1 MTRSQGE
8 FAMKKYVLLLSAAF
22 VGSHG
27 VAAHAQT
34 GEPTEKTAGAAAEAI
49 TDAASDE
56 IIVTAQRREQS
67 VLKVP
72 IAITAIGGDALAK
85 RGVVETSQLA
95 SAVPNLQINSAYGKT
110 QPNFS
115 LRGIGVGNEYNANQA
130 SPIGVY
136 IDDAY
141 IASRSSHGAQL
152 FDLERIEVLRGPQ
165 GTLFGRNTTGG
176 AINIITKVP
185 TLSDNGGYAEAGYGN
200 FNTVHLQGA
209 VEGAIVP
216 DVLGVRVSVNFD
228 RNDPK
233 FNNLIAGQPDP
244 EGGQNI
250 AVRLAVRI
258 KPTDALDINLKV
270 YGAEDRGTQRALH
283 AIGAGPGGVN
293 PITGYTRA
301 GLDFYDVES
310 GDLGFRETNS
320 WGFLGRVNYELS
332 DSLSLSSLTSY
343 DGGFFTLR
351 NDSAVSPAAVLG
363 FQPQARTRQF
373 NQEIKANY
381 SKGGL
386 NLVLGGYYGS
396 DSTTSDNRLEFL
408 FFLRDLGLPA
418 DPTGTAGGFTIFNHY
433 KQVRTSRAVFAQLDY
448 ELSEQLAFTVG
459 GRYTWD
465 KARYEEGFA
474 YIGDYDYNP
483 IVYTVAADQTG
494 TPIPTRRGSDG
505 AATYRAALTY
515 TFDNGAIAY
524 ASFNHGYRAG
534 TFNGAGYLDQSQI
547 DYTRPETVNAYE
559 LGAKG
564 RLFDGAL
571 TYSASAFL
579 NKYTNQQTVEVIGIV
594 SFLRNAGRSTIYGG
608 ELELTGRITPELRA
622 HASVGLLHSKYD
634 QLVLS
639 GVDLAGNELPF
650 APKVTANFGLDWTVA
665 QLGGGDIEFSPNI
678 SYVGR
683 QWFSPFNDRPSF
695 AGDPIGNAGLQ
706 QRGYARIDASISWTR
721 DRFSVRASVDNL
733 LQRKYY
739 LYGIDLRSALGF
751 DLLSPSGPRTFLLS
765 VRRTF

>member
-1 MTRSQGE
+1 
-8 FAMKKYVLLLSAAF
+8 MKKYLFLVSASLIGCNAF
-22 VGSHG
+22 
-27 VAAHAQT
+27 AADAQT
-34 GEPTEKTAGAAAEAI
+34 GGGNEHDETEAPATAEV
-49 TDAASDE
+49 TSQDE

-67 VLKVP
+67 ILKVP
-72 IAITAIGGDALAK
+72 IAITAIGGDALAE

-141 IASRSSHGAQL
+141 IASRSSHGSQL

-176 AINIITKVP
+176 AINIITKMP
-185 TLSDNGGYAEAGYGN
+185 TLSDNEGYAEAGYGN
-200 FNTVHLQGA
+200 FNTVHFQGA
-209 VEGAIVP
+209 VEGAVVP
-216 DVLGVRVSVNFD
+216 DVLGVRLSVNFD

-233 FNNLIAGQPDP
+233 FDNLIAGQPDP
-244 EGGQNI
+244 EGGRNI
-250 AVRLAVRI
+250 AVRLAVRL

-283 AIGAGPGGVN
+283 AIGAGPGGAN
-293 PITGYTRA
+293 PITGYSRS
-301 GLDFYDVES
+301 GLNFYDVES

-320 WGFLGRVNYELS
+320 WGFLGRVNYEVS
-332 DSLSLSSLTSY
+332 DTLSLSSLTSY

-351 NDSAVSPAAVLG
+351 NDSSVSPLAVLG
-363 FQPQARTRQF
+363 FQPQARTSQF
-373 NQEIKANY
+373 NQEIKVNY
-381 SKGGL
+381 SNDSL
-386 NLVLGGYYGS
+386 NMVMGGYYGS

-418 DPTGTAGGFTIFNHY
+418 DPTGAAGGFTIFNHY
-433 KQVRTSRAVFAQLDY
+433 KQIRTSSAVFAQLDY
-448 ELSEQLAFTVG
+448 ELSENLAFTLG

-465 KARYEEGFA
+465 KARYEDGFA
-474 YIGDYDYNP
+474 YIGDYEYNP
-483 IVYTVAADQTG
+483 LFYTVGADQMG
-494 TPIPTRRGSDG
+494 TPIPTRKGSDG

-515 TFDNGAIAY
+515 TFENGAIAY

-608 ELELTGRITPELRA
+608 ELELSGRIAPGLRA
-622 HASVGLLHSKYD
+622 HASLGLLHSKYD

-650 APKVTANFGLDWTVA
+650 APKITANFGLDWTLGQV
-665 QLGGGDIEFSPNI
+665 GGGDVEFFPNI

-695 AGDPIGNAGLQ
+695 VGDPIGNAGLQ
-706 QRGYARIDASISWTR
+706 QRGYAKVDASLSWTR

-733 LQRKYY
+733 LGRKYY

-751 DLLSPSGPRTFLLS
+751 DLLSPSGPRTFALS